1 VWKLVADRI
10 GHLENEVLEDL
21 PVCVG
26 PACREDIILVRWPS
40 ELFLVPGEALLPW
53 SFSLRSYKGFSILM
67 PFLGKAETGT
77 AFIFSNH
84 FPHCQ
89 WVLLLFCKKQPWC
102 VRDPVLK

>member
-1 VWKLVADRI
+1 VTDRI

-53 SFSLRSYKGFSILM
+53 SFSLRSNHGV
-67 PFLGKAETGT
+67 LGTL
-77 AFIFSNH
+77 FSNNGH
-84 FPHCQ
+84 IHS
-89 WVLLLFCKKQPWC
+89 
-102 VRDPVLK
+102 VRVVRHQRVAFYCGLHAQGGQFWKTGLMCY